1 MDEEAELPRILLV
14 DDEPLV
20 LEGLSRQLVWDFEVL
35 TATSGAQGL
44 ERIANAGPFAV
55 VVSDMR
61 MPQMDGAEFLEQARA
76 MDPSMVRIL
85 LTGQS
90 DLQQAIRAVNHGQLF
105 RFLSKPCPPDV
116 LTSTLHAAVHQNR
129 LLTAEKELLEQTL
142 RGAIQTLLDTLALVQ
157 PDLFGRARQM
167 ERRVG
172 AVLDHMQ
179 VEERWHIQLASL
191 LCHVPVITLPPETLH
206 KYLAGRALSDAEKQ
220 MVLALPDVGEKLLGN
235 IPRIEKVREVLRARE
250 DRQSREKT
258 LGARILQACYDFHL
272 LRTRGVSE
280 QGALETLR
288 RRDGVYD
295 PEVMTA
301 LAASSGASVAPGG
314 MREIQVAELRVG
326 MILAGDV
333 KAKSG
338 MTVVGSGTE
347 ITPSLLQRLHNFASG
362 AGLLEPIQIVSPEQ
376 PGAVVPQLPIASGA

>member
-1 MDEEAELPRILLV
+1 MDEETELPRILLV

-44 ERIANAGPFAV
+44 DRVTNEGPFAV

-235 IPRIEKVREVLRARE
+235 IPRIERVREVLRGRE
-250 DRQSREKT
+250 ERQSKEKS

-280 QGALETLR
+280 QAALETLR

-301 LAASSGASVAPGG
+301 LAASSGVSVAPGG
-314 MREIQVAELRVG
+314 MREIHVAELRVG

-362 AGLLEPIQIVSPEQ
+362 AGLLEPIQVVSPEQ
-376 PGAVVPQLPIASGA
+376 PGAVLPQLAIASGA

>member
-280 QGALETLR
+280 QGAPGNAAPSRRSLR
-288 RRDGVYD
+288 PGSHDRAGRQFGCFCR
-295 PEVMTA
+295 
-301 LAASSGASVAPGG
+301 SGGHA
-314 MREIQVAELRVG
+314 
-326 MILAGDV
+326 
-333 KAKSG
+333 
-338 MTVVGSGTE
+338 
-347 ITPSLLQRLHNFASG
+347 
-362 AGLLEPIQIVSPEQ
+362 
-376 PGAVVPQLPIASGA
+376 